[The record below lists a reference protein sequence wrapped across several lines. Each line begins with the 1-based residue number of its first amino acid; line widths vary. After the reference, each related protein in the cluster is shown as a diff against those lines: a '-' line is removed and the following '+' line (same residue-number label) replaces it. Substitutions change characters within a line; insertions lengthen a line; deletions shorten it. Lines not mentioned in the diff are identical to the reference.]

1 MDTALCYAL
10 WRPVRIE
17 LIRIEKTKHSMKR
30 HLLLAITASLS
41 LSTIQFATA
50 QSTVPPSVA
59 TETTSTQR
67 MDEVIVKSPKNAA
80 VMPYDTVYERLKR
93 FRDSKLD
100 RVKLEVRVTPADEN
114 VKQDEIRVALVND
127 AQNLPLKIAA
137 DGLTELPL
145 KDEFYKTDAELR
157 ANQPKGK
164 MKVSLGIA
172 TAWVP
177 TSNEVEY
184 AEIEEC
190 ARQLE
195 MAAKDV
201 AGWILYTLF
210 FPSLENVDL
219 PVRYAKPNGQT
230 LDIVKD
236 GRVIKSFKADD
247 KGVLTFRLDRRWREW
262 QPKLVF
268 SELPPKI

>member
-1 MDTALCYAL
+1 MT
-10 WRPVRIE
+10 RPF
-17 LIRIEKTKHSMKR
+17 
-30 HLLLAITASLS
+30 LLAAALS
-41 LSTIQFATA
+41 LYSMQAAIAQNAATPTMTNEA
-50 QSTVPPSVA
+50 SSA
-59 TETTSTQR
+59 QR

-100 RVKLEVRVTPADEN
+100 RVKLEVRITPSDESL
-114 VKQDEIRVALVND
+114 KQEDIRVALVND
-127 AQNLPLKIAA
+127 AQSLPLKIAA
-137 DGLTELPL
+137 DGLIELPL
-145 KDEFYKTDAELR
+145 KDEFYKTDAEFR
-157 ANQPKGK
+157 TNQPKGK
-164 MKVSLGIA
+164 MKASLGIA
-172 TAWVP
+172 TAWAP

-190 ARQLE
+190 VRQLE

-210 FPSLENVDL
+210 FPSLENIDL
-219 PVRYAKPNGQT
+219 PIRYAKANGQT
-230 LDIVKD
+230 LDVVKD